1 MELRQRTITHKV
13 SASGISLH
21 SGENVEISFLP
32 AAADAG
38 IVFRRIDL
46 DSSPELKA
54 DYKLVSDLLRNTTIG
69 SGYLKISTVEHV
81 LSALRGMGIDNVVV
95 ELNGS
100 EPPIFDGSA
109 RRFVELIH
117 EAVPVEQDK
126 KRRVIELKETVSVID
141 GDRSIIAS
149 PYDGLKITCT
159 FADAKGNFTQH
170 LSIEIDPEVY
180 ERDIAGARTFTFY
193 EDIEELIKKGKI
205 KGGSLD
211 SAIVIKDEKVMSKEP
226 LRYSD
231 ELVRHKILD
240 IVGDLSLLGFP
251 LKAHII
257 AIKPGHSINSK
268 LTTRIGEL
276 SAKKTS
282 TPTTSNTVNKDTVNT
297 TGYCRDIGEVMAML
311 PHRYPFLM
319 IDRVME
325 ITDTT
330 VTALKNVTINEPYFN
345 GHFPTKPVMP
355 GVLQVEAMAQA
366 AGILFLEMINEAGK
380 LAFFMSCDKVK
391 FRKLVTPGDQL
402 VIKAEMLKTRGG
414 KMGIAKGT
422 CSVDGTVVSSAEL
435 TFALADEI

>member
-13 SASGISLH
+13 SASGVSLH
-21 SGENVEISFLP
+21 SGEKVEISFLP
-32 AAADAG
+32 AEVDTG
-38 IVFRRIDL
+38 VVFRRIDL

-54 DYKLVSDLLRNTTIG
+54 DYKIISDLLRNTTIG
-69 SGYLKISTVEHV
+69 SGYLKVATVEHV
-81 LSALRGMGIDNVVV
+81 LSALRGMGIDNAIV

-109 RRFVELIH
+109 KRFVEMIC

-126 KRRVIELKETVSVID
+126 KRKVFELKETVSVID
-141 GDRSIIAS
+141 GDRSVIAS
-149 PYDGLKITCT
+149 PYDGFKITCT

-193 EDIEELIKKGKI
+193 EDIEELLKKGKI

-226 LRYSD
+226 LRFSD
-231 ELVRHKILD
+231 ELVRHKVLD
-240 IVGDLSLLGFP
+240 IVGDLSLLGFA

-257 AIKPGHSINSK
+257 AIKPGHAINSK

-276 SAKKTS
+276 SARRISK
-282 TPTTSNTVNKDTVNT
+282 PTTSNVNKETANP

-319 IDRVME
+319 VDRVIE
-325 ITDTT
+325 ITETT
-330 VTALKNVTINEPYFN
+330 ITAIKNVTINEPYFI

-355 GVLQVEAMAQA
+355 GVLQVEAMAQV
-366 AGILFLEMINEAGK
+366 AGLLLLEIINEAGK
-380 LAFFMSCDKVK
+380 LALFMSCDKVK
-391 FRKLVTPGDQL
+391 FRKVVTPGDQL
-402 VIKAEMLKTRGG
+402 VIKAEMLKTRAG
-414 KMGIAKGT
+414 KMGVAKT
-422 CSVDGTVVSSAEL
+422 SCSVDGTVVSSAEL
-435 TFALADEI
+435 TFALADNL

>member
-1 MELRQRTITHKV
+1 MELRQRTITRKV
-13 SASGISLH
+13 SASGVSLH
-21 SGENVEISFLP
+21 SGEKVEIAFLP
-32 AAADAG
+32 ADVDTG

-54 DYKLVSDLLRNTTIG
+54 DYTIISDLLRNTTIG
-69 SGYLKISTVEHV
+69 SGYLKVATVEHV
-81 LSALRGMGIDNVVV
+81 LSALRGMGIDNAIV
-95 ELNGS
+95 ELDGS

-109 RRFVELIH
+109 KRFVEMIH
-117 EAVPVEQDK
+117 EAEPVEQEK
-126 KRRVIELKETVSVID
+126 KRKVVQLKETVSIVD
-141 GDRSIIAS
+141 GDRSIIAT
-149 PYDGLKITCT
+149 PCDKFKITCT

-170 LSIEIDPEVY
+170 LSVEIDPDVY
-180 ERDIAGARTFTFY
+180 EREIAGARTFTFY
-193 EDIEELIKKGKI
+193 EDIEELLKKGKI

-226 LRYSD
+226 LRYKD

-240 IVGDLSLLGFP
+240 IIGDLSLLGFP
-251 LKAHII
+251 LKAHIL

-276 SAKKTS
+276 TVKKTS
-282 TPTTSNTVNKDTVNT
+282 IPISSNVNKETANT
-297 TGYCRDIGEVMAML
+297 AGYCRNINEVMSML

-319 IDRVME
+319 VDRVIE
-325 ITDTT
+325 ITETSI
-330 VTALKNVTINEPYFN
+330 TALKNVTINEPYFS

-366 AGILFLEMINEAGK
+366 AGLLFLEIIQEAGK

-391 FRKLVTPGDQL
+391 FRKVVTPGDQL
-402 VIKAEMLKTRGG
+402 IIKAEMLKTRGG
-414 KMGIAKGT
+414 KMGIAKAT

-435 TFALADEI
+435 TFALADND